1 MHQGGLLLLQE
12 KHVYRKLF
20 ASTLYLSSFTFGG
33 GYVIIALM
41 KRKFV
46 EELKWIDQNEMNDI
60 VALAQ
65 SSPGAVAINACI
77 LIGHRI
83 AGFPGALLAVLGAVL
98 PPLVII
104 SVISYFYAAFRENRV
119 FVAVLKGMQAGVAAV
134 IVDVV
139 ISLIGGLL
147 KKKELIAVLIM
158 IGAFIAV
165 FAFKVSPLY
174 VIVTCGLIGFLNFR
188 ASEPVGKAG
197 ELK

>member
-1 MHQGGLLLLQE
+1 MNRGGTILLQE

-46 EELKWIDQNEMNDI
+46 EELQWITQEEMNDI
-60 VALAQ
+60 IALAQ
-65 SSPGAVAINACI
+65 SAPGAVAINACV

-83 AGFPGALLAVLGAVL
+83 AGITGSLIAVLGAVL
-98 PPLVII
+98 PPLIII
-104 SVISYFYAAFRENRV
+104 SVISLFYTAFRDNR
-119 FVAVLKGMQAGVAAV
+119 FFIAILKGMQAGVAAV
-134 IVDVV
+134 IADVV

-147 KKKELIAVLIM
+147 KKKELIAILIM
-158 IGAFIAV
+158 IGAFLAAFV
-165 FAFKVSPLY
+165 FKISPLY
-174 VIVTCGLIGFLNFR
+174 IIITCALIGLLNFR
-188 ASEPVGKAG
+188 ASDPAGKEG

>member
-1 MHQGGLLLLQE
+1 MLLE

-20 ASTLYLSSFTFGG
+20 LSTLYLSSFTFGG

-46 EELKWIDQNEMNDI
+46 EELKWIEQNEMNDI

-77 LIGHRI
+77 LIGHRV
-83 AGFPGALLAVLGAVL
+83 AGFRGALLAVFGAVL
-98 PPLVII
+98 PPLVVI
-104 SVISYFYAAFRENRV
+104 SIVSYFYAAFRDNRV
-119 FVAVLKGMQAGVAAV
+119 FAAVLKGMQAGVAAV
-134 IVDVV
+134 IADVV
-139 ISLIGGLL
+139 ISLVGSLI
-147 KKKELIAVLIM
+147 KKKELISILIM
-158 IGAFIAV
+158 IAAFIAV
-165 FAFKVSPLY
+165 FIFKISPLY
-174 VIVTCGLIGFLNFR
+174 VIITCGLIGLFNFR

>member
-1 MHQGGLLLLQE
+1 MLQE
-12 KHVYRKLF
+12 KHFYRKLF
-20 ASTLYLSSFTFGG
+20 ASTLYLSTFTFGG

-41 KRKFV
+41 KRKYV
-46 EELKWIDQNEMNDI
+46 EELKWIDKDEMNDI

-77 LIGHRI
+77 LVGHRI
-83 AGFPGALLAVLGAVL
+83 AGFRGALLAVLGAVL

-104 SVISYFYAAFRENRV
+104 SIISYFYTAFRDNRF

-134 IVDVV
+134 IADIA
-139 ISLIGGLL
+139 ISLIGRLF

-165 FAFKVSPLY
+165 FVFKVSPLY
-174 VIVTCGLIGFLNFR
+174 VIITSALIGLLNFR
-188 ASEPVGKAG
+188 DSEPVGKAG